1 MGTIA
6 RVTRVDHWVQWPLTR
21 ETQTAAL
28 HHCRPRL
35 QILSPCK
42 ALSDNTDKPRATS
55 SIQIWY
61 DIFLHHNISILIHQR
76 FINPWHDVCLR
87 CLVGFNQFTS
97 LRQTINKIWP
107 KEYHS
112 LTYVREI
119 AEWMDSMFMLGS
131 RLSKASGMSGSWMM
145 LQSKI
150 QISQLL
156 PHFAISTPR
165 MTRSWMKF
173 SKLFQCSG
181 KLTFRIL
188 SGNVL
193 LPRDPVVLWVS
204 VFAPVDGDWI

>member
-1 MGTIA
+1 MVGAIA

-35 QILSPCK
+35 QTLSLCE

-61 DIFLHHNISILIHQR
+61 DIFLHHNISIQIHQR

-112 LTYVREI
+112 L
-119 AEWMDSMFMLGS
+119 
-131 RLSKASGMSGSWMM
+131 MSGR
-145 LQSKI
+145 LQSRWILCSCWGQDWVRHLECQDPGWCCNPKSKYLNYCH
-150 QISQLL
+150 ISLSRPPAWL
-156 PHFAISTPR
+156 VHGWNLANY
-165 MTRSWMKF
+165 F
-173 SKLFQCSG
+173 SAAEN
-181 KLTFRIL
+181 LTFRIL

-193 LPRDPVVLWVS
+193 LPWDPVVLWVS
-204 VFAPVDGDWI
+204 VFAPGDGDWI